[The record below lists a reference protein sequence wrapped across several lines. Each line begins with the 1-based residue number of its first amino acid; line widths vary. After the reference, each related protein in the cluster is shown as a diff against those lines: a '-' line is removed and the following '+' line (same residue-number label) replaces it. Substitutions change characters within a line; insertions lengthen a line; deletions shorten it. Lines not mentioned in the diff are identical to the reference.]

1 MKRKIA
7 YILTTAVNAMT
18 AFLIGKNTA
27 TIQTKTENNNIEM
40 MENAMSQIEYWE
52 LTDDGIIFYTF
63 DGNIYEWR
71 K

>member
-7 YILTTAVNAMT
+7 YILTTAVIALT

-52 LTDDGIIFYTF
+52 LADDGIIFYTF

-71 K
+71 